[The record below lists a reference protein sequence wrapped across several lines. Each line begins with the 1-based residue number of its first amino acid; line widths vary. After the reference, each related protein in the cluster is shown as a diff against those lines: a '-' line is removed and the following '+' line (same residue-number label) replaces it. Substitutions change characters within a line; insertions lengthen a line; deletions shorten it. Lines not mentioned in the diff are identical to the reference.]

1 MSDLWVTDDTIPLTE
16 TKRRSRKFSLS
27 KQRRQSATKD
37 QQPQR
42 RSSLLRRLSL
52 SRRREEDQLR
62 LVEEEEEPVGEPD
75 VLSDK
80 EMENF
85 KVQMCVMYVTV
96 DLSSGCTTYS
106 ASYPCPH

>member
-16 TKRRSRKFSLS
+16 TKRRSRKFSL
-27 KQRRQSATKD
+27 RRQSATKD

-85 KVQMCVMYVTV
+85 KVQMCVICVTV
-96 DLSSGCTTYS
+96 DLGSR
-106 ASYPCPH
+106 